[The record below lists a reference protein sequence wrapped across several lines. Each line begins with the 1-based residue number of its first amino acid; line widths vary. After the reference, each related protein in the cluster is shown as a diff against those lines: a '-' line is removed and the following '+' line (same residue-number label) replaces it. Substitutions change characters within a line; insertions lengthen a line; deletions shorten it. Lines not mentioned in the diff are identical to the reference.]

1 MLVLSTPSRPA
12 ADDVLLSAVEYTYF
26 RPSSFSV
33 TTHALRPA
41 LVDAAPMRAG
51 FFDRP
56 ARKPPGRAAASTEAP
71 AAPVPA
77 HASLDELVKR
87 GWRFG
92 HACVNDDLAEGAT
105 NVLLLLHGRGDAPE
119 TFARLA
125 SSLNLPRTA
134 CVALAGTRAL
144 PFDLPGREWFP
155 REDLITAEPIDWRL
169 DAQRRRA
176 DAASAPPVASPTRG
190 RARALERAHVFGF
203 ADGGGA
209 RSGGG
214 VAPRPRSNRRRRA
227 TRATRLPERLI
238 ADSSD
243 SRSDSNPPPV
253 SPRRRGVT
261 SSFPV
266 TIVVGEG
273 DRAAAEATAAALG
286 DDADVRVEPPG
297 EGGGV
302 VAERGN
308 ALSPWETRALMAHWG
323 KTLVDAAPR
332 SRAEDFGEGV
342 REVLGGWAGTSVAR
356 EGV

>member
-1 MLVLSTPSRPA
+1 
-12 ADDVLLSAVEYTYF
+12 
-26 RPSSFSV
+26 
-33 TTHALRPA
+33 
-41 LVDAAPMRAG
+41 MRAG

-105 NVLLLLHGRGDAPE
+105 NVLLLLHGRGDVPE

-125 SSLNLPRTA
+125 ASLNLPRTA

-176 DAASAPPVASPTRG
+176 DAVVDAARRVADLVDALAPRFPS
-190 RARALERAHVFGF
+190 ERVHVFGF
-203 ADGGGA
+203 ADGGVVA
-209 RSGGG
+209 LEVAASLRDRDRTVGG
-214 VAPRPRSNRRRRA
+214 VAVA
-227 TRATRLPERLI
+227 RATRLPERL

-302 VAERGN
+302 VAEKGN

-342 REVLGGWAGTSVAR
+342 REVPGGWAGTSVAR